1 MKNSPS
7 TYYAVVAVLIVLSPL
22 LIIALHYHNHI
33 EQFAA
38 SQGGA
43 LVQLMSSHVA
53 SEQEVAE
60 NLEWQKRQVTKDIMH
75 MTEPES
81 NPGPKAVPSD
91 RYNNT

>member
-1 MKNSPS
+1 MKNAPS
-7 TYYAVVAVLIVLSPL
+7 SYWAVVAVLIVLSPL
-22 LIIALHYHNHI
+22 FIIALHYHNQL

-53 SEQEVAE
+53 SEQEVAD
-60 NLEWQKRQVTKDIMH
+60 NLEWQKRQVVKDIKN
-75 MTEPES
+75 MTESES
-81 NPGPKAVPSD
+81 NPGPNAVPSD